1 MPEKRQQYESLT
13 GPLPPSQKSVGHV
26 DGVVGLGETEP
37 SNAAAHS
44 ASNGGS
50 SSAKPGIEEY
60 KASPQASQT
69 SGIARRSP
77 SHDLEK

>member
-1 MPEKRQQYESLT
+1 MSEKIRVYENLT
-13 GPLPPSQKSVGHV
+13 GPLNPSQASV

-37 SNAAAHS
+37 SEVAARS
-44 ASNGGS
+44 AEGGGS
-50 SSAKPGIEEY
+50 SSAKSGVEEY
-60 KASPQASQT
+60 SASPHASES